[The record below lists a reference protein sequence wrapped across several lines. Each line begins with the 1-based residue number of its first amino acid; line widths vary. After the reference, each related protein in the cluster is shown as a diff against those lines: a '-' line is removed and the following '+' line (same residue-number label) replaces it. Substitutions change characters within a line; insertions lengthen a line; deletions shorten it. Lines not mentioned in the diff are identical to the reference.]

1 MLFRPRHL
9 VECNAETAHHARK
22 VEQRAYLALVFREA
36 VIGEGIYDEG
46 PLYHHGTDEGGGT
59 HRLLRCSP

>member
-22 VEQRAYLALVFREA
+22 VQQRADLALVFREA
-36 VIGEGIYDEG
+36 VIGECIYGEG
-46 PLYHHGTDEGGGT
+46 PLNHDETDEGGGT
-59 HRLLRCSP
+59 HRLQRCSP